1 MIYPQRGYE
10 TTRNLPYNDGF
21 IRSRSRAFFASPV
34 INIEVI
40 MDRRVEVFINLMK
53 EDLSRELLIDDV
65 AKWLNISPSRLRY
78 LFKVETGQ
86 PPSQYLK
93 YLRMQRAKQLV
104 ESTFLN
110 VKQIMYEL
118 GINDESH
125 FVRDFKRTYGI
136 TITQYRHACSG
147 HSGGANE
154 ARPSS

>member
-1 MIYPQRGYE
+1 MLSLRVKPSLLHLLIGV
-10 TTRNLPYNDGF
+10 
-21 IRSRSRAFFASPV
+21 A
-34 INIEVI
+34 
-40 MDRRVEVFINLMK
+40 MDRRIQIVVNLMK
-53 EDLSRELLIDDV
+53 EDLSRELILDDV

-86 PPSQYLK
+86 SPTQYLK
-93 YLRMQRAKQLV
+93 YLRMQKAKQLV

-136 TITQYRHACSG
+136 TITQYRLVCSNNF
-147 HSGGANE
+147 SNADEVRAEQVN
-154 ARPSS
+154 